1 MKIKRLTA
9 LMAALL
15 VSACMAASVSAADFT
30 PSVVGKDAPSV
41 VTVTTSDGS
50 SAAAIIRDANG
61 KEIGSVALGNLVVTP
76 VSKASEAS
84 SPEAAARLQE
94 AYKQVQAAKTLTD
107 LAPEI
112 GTILMQMPGDLSAD
126 KLVVRDLFDVSVD
139 EETQA
144 LLDAGNSITVSMEA
158 NIAEGR
164 ALVVLQ
170 FVDDTWTVIDPENVV
185 INADGT
191 VSITLDTAGTL
202 AFATENDAEDASA
215 DGVGYLFPSDSEGGS
230 NGYTVSTTASEPAAQ
245 ENAQWP
251 YLLGAG
257 AAVLVAAGAASALL
271 MKKDR

>member
-139 EETQA
+139 E
-144 LLDAGNSITVSMEA
+144 GN
-158 NIAEGR
+158 
-164 ALVVLQ
+164 
-170 FVDDTWTVIDPENVV
+170 P
-185 INADGT
+185 
-191 VSITLDTAGTL
+191 
-202 AFATENDAEDASA
+202 
-215 DGVGYLFPSDSEGGS
+215 
-230 NGYTVSTTASEPAAQ
+230 
-245 ENAQWP
+245 
-251 YLLGAG
+251 G
-257 AAVLVAAGAASALL
+257 AAGCRQLDHRQHGGKYCRRQGTGCIAVCRRHLDG
-271 MKKDR
+271 D